1 MSVEIPSEDI
11 DVIAADG
18 WHLKGN
24 LFKPSNDAPVKSVIV
39 VLPAM
44 GSHSRPARF
53 MASALAAS
61 GHAVLTADLRGHGRS
76 LPKPKRGIDYGFD
89 TFLHQDIPAFLEKVK
104 GLYPD
109 CPVFIIGHSLGGI
122 LGAIF
127 AAENPGAVQGV
138 IALTTANLSLKHL
151 SKGSL
156 TIFVPFYLIAKLLG
170 YVPGQHLGWGNPIA
184 KTQVIDWANWAFRG
198 ELCGSDGRSLEPVL
212 AKSRTPMFCL
222 GFSDDYRLAPPKV
235 TKAFADL
242 FPAET
247 TTHRTITPEEA
258 GAEKLG
264 HLDHFRNGA
273 YVWQQMDDWICRQ
286 IKS

>member
-11 DVIAADG
+11 DVTAADG
-18 WHLKGN
+18 WHLKAS
-24 LFKPSNDAPVKSVIV
+24 LFKPSEEAAAKSVIL

-53 MASALAAS
+53 MASALAAA

-89 TFLHQDIPAFLEKVK
+89 SFLRQDIPAFLATAKA
-104 GLYPD
+104 LYPHR
-109 CPVFIIGHSLGGI
+109 PVFIIGHSLGGI
-122 LGAIF
+122 LGSIF
-127 AAENPGAVQGV
+127 AAENPGALQGV
-138 IALTTANLSLKHL
+138 IALTTANLSLTHL

-156 TIFVPFYLIAKLLG
+156 TIFVPFYLIAKVMG

-184 KTQVIDWANWAFRG
+184 KTQVIDWAGWAFRR
-198 ELCGSDGRSLEPVL
+198 ELRGSDGRALEPAL
-212 AKSRTPMFCL
+212 ANSTTPMLCL

-235 TKAFADL
+235 VKAFADL
-242 FPAET
+242 FPAHLTE
-247 TTHRTITPEEA
+247 HRTITPQEA
-258 GAEKLG
+258 GVETLG
-264 HLDHFRNGA
+264 HLNHLRNGA
-273 YVWQQMDDWICRQ
+273 YVWRQMDAWITAQ